1 MEIKREMLK
10 KMELQHR
17 QFSRSMEVFQENMS
31 NFTNA
36 FSQSIQMMT
45 ASVNPNPIQYR

>member
-10 KMELQHR
+10 KMELHQ

-31 NFTNA
+31 NFPNA